1 MLRKLSGEKV
11 FLFGGHVA
19 SQYLISYG
27 LNIEC
32 IESILDNDPKKQGRR
47 LYGTNLKVRS
57 PQVLRNM
64 GKVNVILRQGVF
76 NKEIKKDIITKIN
89 KNVVF
94 WE

>member
-1 MLRKLSGEKV
+1 M
-11 FLFGGHVA
+11 FLFGGHVS

-27 LNIEC
+27 LSIEY

-57 PQVLRNM
+57 PQILRNM

-76 NKEIKKDIITKIN
+76 NKEIKKDITTKIN
-89 KNVVF
+89 NNVVF